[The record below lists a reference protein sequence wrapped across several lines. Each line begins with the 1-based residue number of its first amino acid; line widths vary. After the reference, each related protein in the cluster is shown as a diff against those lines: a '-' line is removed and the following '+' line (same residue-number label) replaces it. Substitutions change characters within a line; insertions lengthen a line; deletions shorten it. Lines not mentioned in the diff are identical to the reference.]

1 MARSSPPSAGG
12 ERAGIIAAVRSPLGF
27 FVLVVLVVEAV
38 LGAIALGADGTG
50 RREAMVAMLGVTL
63 LLVAV
68 VAVFAWRKPQ
78 ALLGG
83 DGAETDAALLQR
95 QRDFARQV
103 GGLWWQHI
111 TPVTLNALSWVE
123 IEPADGGLTVR
134 LKGSTYD
141 AQGSRSAQWESSAAC
156 ATPAERRIFYAWR
169 GWHPAEPGR
178 PYGGYGD
185 FVFGTGD
192 GKGGAPARAVG
203 QLLRVNLAA
212 LGDTQQE
219 TVLLERANAADQ
231 ALMRDGDAQAVRRR
245 VVERLASAG

>member
-1 MARSSPPSAGG
+1 MPASSPRSAGG

-38 LGAIALGADGTG
+38 LGAIALGADGDG
-50 RREAMVAMLGVTL
+50 RREAMLAMLGVVV

-83 DGAETDAALLQR
+83 EGGDAALLQR
-95 QRDFARQV
+95 QRDFAAQV

-156 ATPAERRIFYAWR
+156 TTPAERRIFYAWR

-185 FVFGTGD
+185 FVFGAGD
-192 GKGGAPARAVG
+192 GKGGAPVRAVG
-203 QLLRVNLAA
+203 QLLRVSLAA

-219 TVLLERANAADQ
+219 TVLLERADAADQ
-231 ALMRDGDAQAVRRR
+231 ALMRDGDAQAVRQR
-245 VVERLASAG
+245 VVERLARAG